1 MAPRTHYRG
10 DLRRKHR
17 PAKAAA
23 IRQAQDTLAEHNR
36 TTEQPYVPGSLSRP
50 YNNEARRR
58 LKRRIDRE
66 LRDLEE

>member
-1 MAPRTHYRG
+1 MPPRTLYRG

-23 IRQAQDTLAEHNR
+23 IRQAQDTLAEANR
-36 TTEQPYVPGSLSRP
+36 NTEQPYVPGSLSRP
-50 YNNEARRR
+50 YNNEAKRR
-58 LKRRIDRE
+58 LKRMVDRE